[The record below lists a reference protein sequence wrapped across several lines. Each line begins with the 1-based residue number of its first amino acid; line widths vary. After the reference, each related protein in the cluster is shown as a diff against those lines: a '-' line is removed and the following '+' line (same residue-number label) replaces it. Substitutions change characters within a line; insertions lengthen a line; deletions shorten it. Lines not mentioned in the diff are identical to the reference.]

1 MKSTGTANC
10 KEFTKRPTDA
20 SIKELRDTVKDR
32 VQLGDQSVSV
42 DTSTGKLDTY
52 LHQKPTDARRY
63 LNFHSFHPR
72 HAFSGIT
79 FSQMR
84 RICLLDSDAGKCVE
98 DLKSMKKDFSDV
110 GYMGNLIDGCEIKVH
125 QLDRSEILFN
135 EGPNVS
141 EQDNNMLCF
150 VTNFS
155 FHHKNIQNILQSF
168 SPDLINLIG
177 PMKVV
182 LSARGNPSTRS
193 MLFKQKSF
201 ASIAPIPVSD
211 HRCGSCK
218 TCQVISNDTS
228 FDLEGCVVK
237 ANKYFTCRSD
247 NVIYLA
253 ICRHCRDF
261 YIGQTQNPLKDRV
274 SGHRKCFSQNFIK
287 DSALAIHIDKDHPT
301 FMHEKVNNFYFSVLH
316 KFESG
321 HSLDRMEDSLILRTK
336 AAILHLNRHKVKR

>member
-1 MKSTGTANC
+1 MRFVTKDFTFDNILLWLRFIDDVFGAIVGTTRLFDKFFNALNNHLVNFGIY
-10 KEFTKRPTDA
+10 FTVD
-20 SIKELRDTVKDR
+20 VKNNPPGKIVNFLD
-32 VQLGDQSVSV
+32 VTV

-72 HAFSGIT
+72 HTFSGIT

-110 GYMGNLIDGCEIKVH
+110 GYPGNLIDGCEIKVH

-150 VTNFS
+150 VSNFS

-274 SGHRKCFSQNFIK
+274 SVF
-287 DSALAIHIDKDHPT
+287 
-301 FMHEKVNNFYFSVLH
+301 H
-316 KFESG
+316 K
-321 HSLDRMEDSLILRTK
+321 ILLR
-336 AAILHLNRHKVKR
+336 ILPLPYT

>member
-1 MKSTGTANC
+1 MRFVTKDFTFDNILLWLRFIDDVFGAIVGTTRLFDKFFNALNNHLVNFGIY
-10 KEFTKRPTDA
+10 FTVD
-20 SIKELRDTVKDR
+20 VKNNPPGKIVNFLD
-32 VQLGDQSVSV
+32 VTV

-72 HAFSGIT
+72 HTFSGIT

-110 GYMGNLIDGCEIKVH
+110 GYPGNLIDGCEIKVH

-150 VTNFS
+150 VSNFS

-261 YIGQTQNPLKDRV
+261 YIGHTQNPLKDRV
-274 SGHRKCFSQNFIK
+274 SVF
-287 DSALAIHIDKDHPT
+287 
-301 FMHEKVNNFYFSVLH
+301 H
-316 KFESG
+316 K
-321 HSLDRMEDSLILRTK
+321 ILLR
-336 AAILHLNRHKVKR
+336 ILPLPYT